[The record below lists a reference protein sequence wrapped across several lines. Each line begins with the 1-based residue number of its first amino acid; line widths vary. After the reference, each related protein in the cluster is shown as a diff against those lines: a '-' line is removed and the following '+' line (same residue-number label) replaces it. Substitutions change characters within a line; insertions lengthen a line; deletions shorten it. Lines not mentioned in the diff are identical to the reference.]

1 MLSCLDYYC
10 IVVFIVFYIAYR
22 VFNVPKLDEPLPNTN
37 TTYAQLMENIN
48 QLQTGD
54 IIFCRKRYQV
64 GQTDRLLTHYFH
76 GHCIMCLR
84 MNNIVL
90 GLDMVNKNNDCP
102 NNKQHVIF
110 INPYIRIF
118 PLKIYV
124 QDAVCLY
131 NTEMTIYTLQR
142 Q

>member
-54 IIFCRKRYQV
+54 IIFCRKRYPV

-102 NNKQHVIF
+102 KNKQHVVF
-110 INPYIRIF
+110 INP
-118 PLKIYV
+118 
-124 QDAVCLY
+124 
-131 NTEMTIYTLQR
+131 
-142 Q
+142 